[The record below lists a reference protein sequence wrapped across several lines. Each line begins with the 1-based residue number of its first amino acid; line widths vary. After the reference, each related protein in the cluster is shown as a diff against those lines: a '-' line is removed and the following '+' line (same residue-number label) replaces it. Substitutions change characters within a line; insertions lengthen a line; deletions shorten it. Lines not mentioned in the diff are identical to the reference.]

1 KLNNGVYCYAKIQV
15 PLDGS
20 IALAEEKILNQLLE
34 QPERELQVE
43 YPENGS
49 TDPCANGYSN
59 GSIKVKIWGGTPN
72 ADGKYNVQWT
82 NGNDVLDVSNIEI
95 KDEVDE
101 QGRVYKANYLTLSNI
116 PLGTYYLTVTDDNFD
131 DATDEQGCTIINSEW
146 TLNQPEPLSI
156 EIEESKSISC
166 YGETG
171 GELIAHAE
179 GGVELEVTDN
189 GGLPYYYTWKKK
201 NEEGNWITL
210 SETSEKLSDI
220 GSGVYA
226 VNIKDAKGIIIGRSE
241 NNVVVE
247 PEDVTYTLTE
257 PELLE
262 IKHNSKIDV
271 Y

>member
-1 KLNNGVYCYAKIQV
+1 
-15 PLDGS
+15 
-20 IALAEEKILNQLLE
+20 
-34 QPERELQVE
+34 
-43 YPENGS
+43 
-49 TDPCANGYSN
+49 
-59 GSIKVKIWGGTPN
+59 
-72 ADGKYNVQWT
+72 
-82 NGNDVLDVSNIEI
+82 
-95 KDEVDE
+95 
-101 QGRVYKANYLTLSNI
+101 
-116 PLGTYYLTVTDDNFD
+116 
-131 DATDEQGCTIINSEW
+131 
-146 TLNQPEPLSI
+146 
-156 EIEESKSISC
+156 ESKSISC

-271 Y
+271 YCHGGNDGSIDVAITGGTAPYTIEWQSDQLETNRSTEDLTGLTAGTYYINVTDAKGCKTNAIVEIEEPGALLVNYPNDFFQPTASGLTNGWIEATIAGGTPTA